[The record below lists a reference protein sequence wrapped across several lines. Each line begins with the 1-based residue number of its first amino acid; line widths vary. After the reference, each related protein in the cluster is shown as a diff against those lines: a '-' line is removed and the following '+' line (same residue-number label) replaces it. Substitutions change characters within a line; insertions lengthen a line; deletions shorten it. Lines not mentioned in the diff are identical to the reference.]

1 MENAL
6 YDATMGMST
15 DKFREYLQNK
25 GLKEYV
31 AEIDKGGYTTLSQ
44 IRDVVK
50 EFDETD
56 PRRQAFLEYLETINY
71 TYSKDLTALEKPSEY
86 IKSQLE
92 EQINNL
98 QEQKDALSQIN
109 DEREKELN
117 LIKAKQA
124 LEDARKEKRRVYRAG
139 VGFSYESNEEAIA
152 EAQKNLENLN
162 TQKRQEDLQAQ
173 IDALQMQKNI
183 IEALPNQA
191 QLEQTKKIWE
201 LWAAD
206 KGTKGS
212 LASVTEGVTMLADAY
227 TNATKEMN
235 VASKTLEKWNTPGEE
250 SGQKTSEEKTNPL
263 IKLSE
268 SQIEYTKA
276 LVSNVDDIRNILLGK
291 HTKNFQN
298 MLDFVNKNNML
309 QGDYARWGE
318 MFRAAG
324 ILNEWNS
331 LSDKEKEVIR
341 SQANTR
347 AGGDISFQGGKAL
360 INELGTEAVITP
372 GGTLTALPSK
382 TGIVPAD
389 ITRNVWALGEVAP
402 TLVAQLGSLTQ
413 KTLSGNAGNTT
424 YEEGQYFD
432 NFTMNVYPAKG
443 DDLSKILEQARAQM
457 RLTRHNN

>member
-1 MENAL
+1 M
-6 YDATMGMST
+6 
-15 DKFREYLQNK
+15 
-25 GLKEYV
+25 
-31 AEIDKGGYTTLSQ
+31 
-44 IRDVVK
+44 
-50 EFDETD
+50 
-56 PRRQAFLEYLETINY
+56 
-71 TYSKDLTALEKPSEY
+71 
-86 IKSQLE
+86 
-92 EQINNL
+92 
-98 QEQKDALSQIN
+98 
-109 DEREKELN
+109 
-117 LIKAKQA
+117 
-124 LEDARKEKRRVYRAG
+124 
-139 VGFSYESNEEAIA
+139 ESNEEAIA

-162 TQKRQEDLQAQ
+162 TQKRQENLQTQ
-173 IDALQMQKNI
+173 IDALQMQKDI

-191 QLEQTKKIWE
+191 ELEQTKKIWE

-227 TNATKEMN
+227 TNATNRMN
-235 VASKTLEKWNTPGEE
+235 MRAKTEGALKTPDEK
-250 SGQKTSEEKTNPL
+250 SDMQTSDKSTNPIITL
-263 IKLSE
+263 NE
-268 SQIEYTKA
+268 TQIEYTKT
-276 LVSNVDDIRNILLGK
+276 LVSSVDDIKNFLLYGTK
-291 HTKNFQN
+291 SKNFQE
-298 MLDFVNKNNML
+298 MMDFVKEKNLL
-309 QGDYARWGE
+309 QGDYNRWGE
-318 MFRAAG
+318 AFRTYG
-324 ILNEWNS
+324 VLDKWNS
-331 LSDKEKEVIR
+331 LTDEERETIR

-347 AGGDISFQGGKAL
+347 ASGDISFQGGKAL

-443 DDLSKILEQARAQM
+443 DDFNKILEQARAQM

>member
-1 MENAL
+1 M
-6 YDATMGMST
+6 
-15 DKFREYLQNK
+15 
-25 GLKEYV
+25 
-31 AEIDKGGYTTLSQ
+31 
-44 IRDVVK
+44 
-50 EFDETD
+50 
-56 PRRQAFLEYLETINY
+56 
-71 TYSKDLTALEKPSEY
+71 
-86 IKSQLE
+86 
-92 EQINNL
+92 
-98 QEQKDALSQIN
+98 
-109 DEREKELN
+109 
-117 LIKAKQA
+117 
-124 LEDARKEKRRVYRAG
+124 
-139 VGFSYESNEEAIA
+139 ESNEEAIA

-162 TQKRQEDLQAQ
+162 TRKRQENLQTQ
-173 IDALQMQKNI
+173 IDALQMQKDI

-227 TNATKEMN
+227 TNATNRMN
-235 VASKTLEKWNTPGEE
+235 MRAKTEGVLNTPDEK
-250 SGQKTSEEKTNPL
+250 SSMQTSDKNTNPV
-263 IKLSE
+263 ITLSE
-268 SQIEYTKA
+268 TQIEYTKA

-298 MLDFVNKNNML
+298 MLGFVNKNNML

-331 LSDKEKEVIR
+331 LSDKEKEAIR

-443 DDLSKILEQARAQM
+443 DDFNKILEQARAQM